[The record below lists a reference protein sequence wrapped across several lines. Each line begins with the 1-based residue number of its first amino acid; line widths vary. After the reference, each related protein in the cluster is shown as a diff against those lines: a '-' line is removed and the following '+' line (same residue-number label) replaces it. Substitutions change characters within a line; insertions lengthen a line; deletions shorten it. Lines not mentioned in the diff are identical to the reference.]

1 MTTTLTG
8 MYTNTVNLGVGSI
21 ADTVTVTG
29 TIEVGFSGGNGI
41 YAAASVSNAYVYN
54 KGGVIR
60 GGSNGDTGQAGAGI
74 YLTSIGNVT
83 NAELGSIF
91 GGQGGSNTSASGY
104 AGGVGVDLNG
114 GGQLL
119 NTSLIHGGAGGSGNI
134 GGYGGNGVNFYGE
147 TILPG
152 IVSNQT
158 DIIGGAGGS
167 GSETGGNGGIGIVF
181 SGGGEVYNRGTVDG
195 GADGQG
201 GNDVAGI
208 GVLLLS
214 GGSATNYG
222 TISGGYEFALNATQR
237 GGAGGTGLAA
247 SAGGTISNYGL
258 IEGGAGAES
267 LGGTGTAGGIGVFLD
282 KSVGLTNDAKI
293 LGGTG
298 GVGAHQGGVGGAG
311 GVGLVL
317 EAATG
322 TNTSNGTITGG
333 AGGMATNAT
342 GGTGAMQGG
351 AGGLGAIIEGGARL
365 VNYGLIIGGA
375 GGASSTQST
384 PNGQAAV
391 GVYVNGGTLTNFGTI
406 SGGPGGP
413 QIADSVTFG
422 KLGSTLVIEPGAVF
436 DGDVL
441 ANAAD
446 TLDLAGTAH
455 GTLTDLGG
463 IYTGFKTINIE
474 AGSYWNFVGSDT
486 YTVANEVM
494 NVDGILIDDAN
505 FNDAAATKIVS
516 GGELQAE
523 GGGTVTAPDI
533 TLAGGAL
540 YCGAQAVFAI
550 GTTAAGAMTGV
561 ITLDAGTTLSGFGT
575 IAAALDGSG
584 TLDVTKNTLF
594 LDAVVEPGI
603 TATVAS
609 GCTLDLRDGG
619 PLEESIGGAGTL
631 RLDGTSYFFS
641 GNGGAAAEIAIAAVV
656 VDSKT
661 TVFGTGTIMGNVA
674 NAGTFNAS
682 GGNMALGGL
691 VTGSGDFNASSGDT
705 LYLGITTTAGT
716 LSGAG
721 TIAIDGDSF
730 FDAGIKLTASCI
742 EDAAPITLGSATNVT
757 IGAAET
763 FYIGP
768 VTISGAAGDKL
779 TNSGSIVTYSSGTT
793 DIDVAF
799 VNIKSVLISSGSGT
813 IAFLSGVTNNG
824 TFNTGEGE
832 LSFDK
837 KISGT
842 GTLAIHGLGTLS
854 LLGGAFATQTVQFE
868 QPNALLDI
876 TNPSSFSAP
885 IADFAAHDTIDLLN
899 TASTTFTFA
908 GNTLTLEDG
917 TKSVA
922 TLTFTGTYTKSD
934 FATATDNHSGTL
946 ITHT

>member
-8 MYTNTVNLGVGSI
+8 MYTNTVVLGQGSI

-29 TIEVGFSGGNGI
+29 TIAIGFSGGNGI
-41 YAAASVSNAYVYN
+41 FGAASISNAYVYN

-60 GGSNGDTGQAGAGI
+60 GGTNGDTGQAGAGI
-74 YLTSIGNVT
+74 YLTAIGNVT
-83 NAELGSIF
+83 NAELGIIF
-91 GGQGGSNTSASGY
+91 GGHGGNNASSRGY
-104 AGGVGVDLNG
+104 GGGVGVDLNG
-114 GGQLL
+114 GGELL
-119 NTSLIHGGAGGSGNI
+119 NKSLIHGGAGGSGNL
-134 GGYGGNGVNFYGE
+134 GGYGGNGVDFYGE

-152 IVSNQT
+152 IVSNQS
-158 DIIGGAGGS
+158 DILGGAGGS
-167 GSETGGNGGIGIVF
+167 GSQDGGDGGIGILF
-181 SGGGEVYNRGTVDG
+181 SGGGEVYNRGLVEG

-201 GNDVAGI
+201 GNDAAGT
-208 GVLLLS
+208 GVFLMN
-214 GGSATNYG
+214 GGNATNYG
-222 TISGGYEFALNATQR
+222 TIAGGYEFALSSTQK
-237 GGAGGTGLAA
+237 GLAGGTGLQA
-247 SAGGTISNYGL
+247 SAGGTVSNYGL

-282 KSVGLTNDAKI
+282 NSAGLTNDAKI

-298 GVGAHQGGVGGAG
+298 GIGAQKGGVGGAG
-311 GVGLVL
+311 GVGLIL
-317 EAATG
+317 EQTTG

-333 AGGMATNAT
+333 AGGAATDGS
-342 GGTGAMQGG
+342 GGTGNQGG
-351 AGGLGAIIEGGARL
+351 AGGVGVIIEGGARL
-365 VNYGLIIGGA
+365 INDGLILGGA
-375 GGASSTQST
+375 GGASGSQNT
-384 PNGQAAV
+384 PSGEGGV
-391 GVYVNGGTLTNFGTI
+391 GVYLNGGTLTNDGTI
-406 SGGPGGP
+406 GCGAGGTH
-413 QIADSVTFG
+413 IADAVTFG
-422 KLGSTLVIEPGAVF
+422 KTASTLVIEPGAVF

-441 ANAAD
+441 ANAGE
-446 TLDLAGTAH
+446 TIDLAGTAH

-474 AGSYWNFVGSDT
+474 AGSYWNFIGSDT
-486 YTVANEVM
+486 YTVANEVV

-505 FNDAAATKIVS
+505 FNDAAVTKIVS

-523 GGGTVTAPDI
+523 GGAIVTAPDI

-540 YCGAQAVFAI
+540 FCGAQAVFVI
-550 GTTAAGAMTGV
+550 GTTTAGAMTGA

-575 IAAALDGSG
+575 IAAALDGTG

-594 LDAVVEPGI
+594 LDAVVGAGI

-641 GNGGAAAEIAIAAVV
+641 GNGGAAAEIAIASVV

-742 EDAAPITLGSATNVT
+742 EDAAPITLGSAANVT

-763 FYIGP
+763 FYLGP

-779 TNSGSIVTYSSGTT
+779 TNSGSIVTYSPGTT

-799 VNIKSVLISSGSGT
+799 VNNKSVLISSGSGT
-813 IAFLSGVTNNG
+813 IAFLSGVANNG

-832 LSFDK
+832 LSFTK

-876 TNPSSFSAP
+876 ANPSSFSAP
-885 IADFAAHDTIDLLN
+885 IADFATGDTIDLLK
-899 TASTTFTFA
+899 TATTTFTYA
-908 GNTLTLEDG
+908 GGTLTLENG
-917 TKSVA
+917 TKTVA
-922 TLTFTGTYTKSD
+922 TLSFTGSYTQSD
-934 FATATDNHSGTL
+934 FATATDTHGGTL
-946 ITHT
+946 ITFK